1 MAKTLE
7 TLKQILLILLI
18 VLFIHIGPSLS
29 TTIYSSEKHFKNF
42 LNNSSLNSFV
52 FKQVTYHEVCK
63 LISQQ
68 IISL

>member
-1 MAKTLE
+1 M
-7 TLKQILLILLI
+7 

-29 TTIYSSEKHFKNF
+29 TTIHSSEKHFKNF

-52 FKQVTYHEVCK
+52 FKQVTYDEVHK

-68 IISL
+68 IIRL